1 MINFLVLGLMT
12 GAVYALYALGLVL
25 VYRTT
30 GVVNLAYGA
39 MGMVGAFVFASTVA
53 VVPPWPALVLVLVAA
68 VLAGGLVG
76 MLSLPVQGRSR
87 LVKIAASIGLVTVLQ
102 QGVLVIWGTTPRPAP
117 ALATDIA
124 FYAGDV
130 AVTWQRVV
138 AFALSVIMAALLGL
152 AFTRGRV
159 GAALQA
165 VAESPDTAKLIG
177 LPVRRLWV
185 LAWAVA
191 AASAVLG
198 AVVVVPDVGLTASN
212 LTFIILT
219 PLAAALVARLTD
231 PWQAVWVAVALG
243 IAQSLLLSRPG
254 LEPYGSVLPLAV
266 VLVAL
271 VVRRDRVV
279 WERV

>member
-1 MINFLVLGLMT
+1 VTNFLVLGIMT

-39 MGMVGAFVFASTVA
+39 MGMVGAFVFASTVS
-53 VVPPWPALVLVLVAA
+53 VVPPWPALLLVVLGSAA
-68 VLAGGLVG
+68 AGVVIGVVT
-76 MLSLPVQGRSR
+76 LPVQGRSR
-87 LVKIAASIGLVTVLQ
+87 MVKIVASIGLVTVLQ
-102 QGVLVIWGTTPRPAP
+102 QGVLVIWGTNPRPAP
-117 ALATDIA
+117 ALTTDVA

-130 AVTWQRVV
+130 AVTWQRVIALV
-138 AFALSVIMAALLGL
+138 LSVAMAALLGI
-152 AFTRGRV
+152 AFTRGRI

-165 VAESPDTAKLIG
+165 VSENPETARLIG

-185 LAWAVA
+185 LAWTVA
-191 AASAVLG
+191 ATSAVLA
-198 AVVVVPDVGLTASN
+198 AVVVVPDVGLTAAN

-219 PLAAALVARLTD
+219 PLAAALVAGLTE

-243 IAQSLLLSRPG
+243 ICQSLLLSRPG

-266 VLVAL
+266 VLVAI